1 MRHLTPDDFKIA
13 LIDVLP
19 ADHYLLKEVNPIH
32 VYEDGKRTDKVEG
45 YRYTLADLNTVEIF
59 DVKVKEKA
67 PVVSQETLAHSDR
80 LWVSLEGA
88 VIKPYKIE
96 YGKVSIS
103 ITADKITLV
112 KE

>member
-1 MRHLTPDDFKIA
+1 MDCLGDIELCKIA
-13 LIDVLP
+13 
-19 ADHYLLKEVNPIH
+19 
-32 VYEDGKRTDKVEG
+32 
-45 YRYTLADLNTVEIF
+45 